1 MRKVYTS
8 ISGVELTFP
17 VSIAGK
23 AKFITFGGPRSE
35 FKTTDEEMQKA
46 IENSNAFKKGLIV
59 TPGGAIANTD
69 VKSTDE
75 PKSYPDITD
84 FQEAADILKKEYGV
98 AHQSVRSPE
107 AILKKAQELNVSFP
121 DLK

>member
-1 MRKVYTS
+1 MRKVYAS

-17 VSIAGK
+17 VKLSGK
-23 AKFITFGGPRSE
+23 VKFITFGGPRSE
-35 FKTTDEEMQKA
+35 FKTTDVEMQKA
-46 IENSNAFKKGLIV
+46 IENSNAFKNGFIITPKGATVDTNIES
-59 TPGGAIANTD
+59 AN
-69 VKSTDE
+69 E
-75 PKSYPDITD
+75 PKSYPGVAD
-84 FQEAADILKKEYGV
+84 FQEAADILKKEYSV